1 MELLGAQSELG
12 VPTDTE
18 LINTAVDKITD
29 RRSPNTDAEGEAT
42 SEDDLEQAIDLEQAT
57 AATLDAEESD
67 GSDSDATTVR

>member
-1 MELLGAQSELG
+1 MELLGTQSELG

-29 RRSPNTDAEGEAT
+29 GRSPNTDAEGEAT
-42 SEDDLEQAIDLEQAT
+42 SEDDLEQAT